1 MNACR
6 VCPRACNVDR
16 DRGTGFCGETNRL
29 RAARAALHFWEE
41 PCISG
46 PEGGAGSGTVF
57 FTGCNLRCV
66 YCQNYDLS
74 RGQTGKE
81 ITVERLA
88 EIFLELQGKGA
99 LNINLVTPTHFI
111 PQIVEALTLAKTQGL
126 HLPIVYNTSGYESVE
141 SLQMLEGLIDI
152 YLPDFKYW
160 EPETAKRYSAAPDYP
175 DTAKAALEEMVRQA
189 GDPGFDEN
197 GIMQRGVIVRH
208 LLLPGHVKEAK
219 EIVSYLYGTYGNGI
233 YISLLNQYTP
243 LDCLDKEKYPELA
256 RKVTRREYDSLVD
269 YALDL
274 GVENGFI
281 QEGDTASESF
291 IPPFTLEGV

>member
-1 MNACR
+1 MSTCNL
-6 VCPRACNVDR
+6 CPRLCGADR
-16 DRGTGFCGETNRL
+16 KNQTGFCGETEKVRV
-29 RAARAALHFWEE
+29 ARAALHFWEE

-66 YCQNYDLS
+66 YCQNFDLS

-81 ITVERLA
+81 ITVERLT

-111 PQIVEALTLAKTQGL
+111 PQIIDALTLAKEKGL
-126 HLPIVYNTSGYESVE
+126 TLPIVYNTSGYERVE
-141 SLQMLEGLIDI
+141 SLQMLDGLIDV

-160 EPETAKRYSAAPDYP
+160 NSETAEKYSFAPDYP
-175 DTAKAALEEMVRQA
+175 EVAKKALGEMVRQVP
-189 GDPGFDEN
+189 DPVFDDA
-197 GIMQRGVIVRH
+197 GIMKKGVIIRH
-208 LLLPGHVKEAK
+208 LLLPGHGSEGKD
-219 EIVSYLYGTYGNGI
+219 IVSYLYQTYKDHV
-233 YISLLNQYTP
+233 YLSLMNQYTP
-243 LDCLDKEKYPELA
+243 LQSLDAEKYPELN
-256 RKVTRREYDSLVD
+256 RKVTQEEYDSLVD
-269 YALDL
+269 FAIDL

-281 QEGDTASESF
+281 QEGETASESF